1 MATASTKFRF
11 LTRGGIADPGQDP
24 AVQAFAAALKRPEP
38 KLLLHLHGG
47 LVDEQAGTAAAE
59 RLEGQPPA
67 GWGLGDDWTQVYLI
81 WRTGVW
87 ETLRAN
93 WTDLAENDRLYQVV
107 LEKLAEFVGGKLE
120 VPAVAG
126 RSAAAAARLTP
137 AEIRR
142 RLRGRGDRRD
152 PFADVDVHIE
162 RDTPQGRGPVVAP
175 EEDGTLAIEFQ
186 DFLSQDPDFN
196 AAAADID
203 AVVNEQAAGR
213 TAAAGAVSAR
223 GRRSYE
229 RLDSKVRGPIEAMRP
244 DAARGRAT
252 PVGVAGFL
260 LKHAAK
266 IAFRCFKRFRTHRD
280 HGFHATLVEEVAREL
295 YGDLVGAAIWGMMVK
310 DAADHFAEGG
320 FGRTLLDAIPDD
332 GSVHIVVTAH
342 SAGSIWASRML
353 LAIEEGGKPIGIDLI
368 LLAPAVRIDLFADT
382 LDAAQDHILRCRM
395 FTMNDELER
404 RDAVL
409 GHDKGYIYPS
419 SLLYLV
425 SGLFEEGDGK
435 PFADAPLLG
444 MQRFVGVPWLDD
456 PVQSAAAHRI
466 AAFFQQPGRAIVYSP
481 TAGVTTA
488 DSHSGFGS
496 EALTLAS
503 ARALF

>member
-1 MATASTKFRF
+1 MAKTSTKFRF
-11 LTRGGIADPGQDP
+11 LTENGIADPGQEQ
-24 AVQAFAAALKRPEP
+24 AVQAFATSLRRPQA

-47 LVDEQAGTAAAE
+47 LVNQQAGTATAE
-59 RLEGQPPA
+59 RLEGPPPD
-67 GWGLGDDWTQVYLI
+67 GWGLPDDWTQAYVI
-81 WRTGVW
+81 WRTGAW

-93 WTDLAENDRLYQVV
+93 WTDLAENDRLYQIV
-107 LEKLAEFVGGKLE
+107 LRKLIEFVAGKLG
-120 VPAVAG
+120 VPAAAG

-137 AEIRR
+137 AEIRK
-142 RLRGRGDRRD
+142 RLSGRGDLRE

-162 RDTPQGRGPVVAP
+162 RDTPQGRGPVMAP
-175 EEDGTLAIEFQ
+175 EEDGTLAIEFE
-186 DFLSQDPDFN
+186 DVLAQDPDFN

-213 TAAAGAVSAR
+213 TAAPGAVSAR

-229 RLDSKVRGPIEAMRP
+229 RLDPKVRDPIEAMRP
-244 DAARGRAT
+244 NPALGRAT

-295 YGDLVGAAIWGMMVK
+295 YGDLIGATVWGMIVK
-310 DAADHFAEGG
+310 DAADHFADGG

-353 LAIEEGGKPIGIDLI
+353 LAIQESGKPIEVSLI
-368 LLAPAVRIDLFADT
+368 LLAPAVRIDLFADM
-382 LDAAQDHILRCRM
+382 LDAAGDRIRRCRM

-425 SGLFEEGDGK
+425 SGLFEESDSK

-456 PVQSAAAHRI
+456 PVQVAAAHRI
-466 AAFFQQPGRAIVYSP
+466 AAFFQQTDHAIVYSP
-481 TAGVTTA
+481 TPGVTMA
-488 DSHSGFGS
+488 DSHSGFGR
-496 EALTLAS
+496 EPLTLAS
-503 ARALF
+503 VRALF